1 MQQIRN
7 FSIIAHIDHGKSTLA
22 DRFLELTGTIEKRK
36 MREQVLDSMELERE
50 RGITIKMQPV
60 RMFWHAKDPER
71 SEGQD
76 YILNLIDTPGHID
89 FSYEVSRA
97 LTAVEGAI
105 LLVDATQGV
114 QAQTLTTLRT
124 ARELGLVII
133 PAISKIDSPLAQVDD
148 VRTQVAALL
157 EVEPDSILLCS
168 GKTGEGVEEVL
179 KAVIERV
186 PPPKTGDDTDLCA
199 EPQQQSPLQRSSV
212 LLARRQSPGRQGE
225 ARPFAKEIAA
235 AAFDSSVFVQK
246 EVSSATKSPRALV
259 FDFQYSDHQGVIVYI
274 RLFDGQIQKGDTLEF
289 SATGR
294 KFNALEVG
302 TFAPTPTPL
311 VEGLSA
317 GSIGYIVTGIKE
329 PGLARV
335 GDTVRAYGSRA
346 TPLSG
351 YAEPRPVVWASVYP
365 ESQDDFVALRQ
376 ALSRLRLSDS
386 SLSFE
391 EESSGM
397 LGRGFRCGLL
407 GMLHLEI
414 VTERLHRE
422 FDLSLVVTTPTITYE
437 VETRDGKRHTV
448 YSPPQFPEYGQIEKV
463 WEPFVDAEIIL
474 PTAYLGILMP
484 LLFEHEAVAESTVNF
499 SEDRV
504 IVKVVMPLRELM
516 RNFFDKLKSVSSG
529 YASISYELR
538 ELRVADVVR
547 LDILVADEIVPAF
560 SRIVARHRADEEA
573 IAAVEKL
580 YKALPR
586 QMFTTKIQA
595 QALGRII
602 SSRTLSAMSK
612 DVTQHMYGGDITRK
626 MKLREKQKKGKA
638 RMKAR
643 GSVNIP
649 EDVFIKMIKS
659 E

>member
-1 MQQIRN
+1 MPQIRN

-22 DRFLELTGTIEKRK
+22 DRFLEVTGTIEKRK
-36 MREQVLDSMELERE
+36 MRDQVLDSMDLERE

-60 RMFWHAKDPER
+60 RMHYTKDGTE
-71 SEGQD
+71 
-76 YILNLIDTPGHID
+76 YLMHLIDTPGHID

-124 ARELGLVII
+124 AQELGLVII
-133 PAISKIDSPLAQVDD
+133 PAISKVDSPLANVED
-148 VRTQVAALL
+148 VRLQVASLL
-157 EVEPDSILLCS
+157 DIDPESILTCS
-168 GKTGEGVEEVL
+168 GRTGEGVDKL
-179 KAVIERV
+179 LDAVIERV
-186 PPPKTGDDTDLCA
+186 PPPREST
-199 EPQQQSPLQRSSV
+199 E
-212 LLARRQSPGRQGE
+212 
-225 ARPFAKEIAA
+225 
-235 AAFDSSVFVQK
+235 
-246 EVSSATKSPRALV
+246 KSLRGLV
-259 FDFQYSDHQGVIVYI
+259 FDFQYSDHQGVIVYL
-274 RLFDGQIQKGDTLEF
+274 RMFDGQIKKGDTLEF

-294 KFNALEVG
+294 KFTALDVG
-302 TFAPTPTPL
+302 SFTPL
-311 VEGLSA
+311 PVSMKDGLSA
-317 GSIGYIVTGIKE
+317 GSIGYVVTGIKE

-335 GDTVRAYGSRA
+335 GDTVREYGSKSL
-346 TPLSG
+346 PLSG
-351 YAEPRPVVWASVYP
+351 YAEPKAVVWASVYP
-365 ESQDDFVALRQ
+365 ESQDDFTALRQ

-414 VTERLHRE
+414 VTERLRRE
-422 FDLSLVVTTPTITYE
+422 ANLSLVVTTPTITYE
-437 VETRDGKRHTV
+437 VETKDGKRHTI
-448 YSPPQFPEYGQIEKV
+448 YSPPQFPEYGDIAHV
-463 WEPFVDAEIIL
+463 WEPFVSAEIIL
-474 PTAYLGILMP
+474 PAEHLGSLMP
-484 LLFEHEAVAESTVNF
+484 LLFEHEAATESTDNF

-504 IVKVVMPLRELM
+504 MVKVVMPLRELM

-538 ELRVADVVR
+538 ELRLADVACLDIYVAD
-547 LDILVADEIVPAF
+547 DIVPAF
-560 SRIVARHRADEEA
+560 SRIIAKHRADEEA

-580 YKALPR
+580 YKILPR
-586 QMFTTKIQA
+586 QQFATKIQGR
-595 QALGRII
+595 ALGRII

-626 MKLREKQKKGKA
+626 MKLRDKQKKGKKK
-638 RMKAR
+638 MLER
-643 GSVNIP
+643 GRVNIP
-649 EDVFIKMIKS
+649 EDVFLKMIKS